1 MSFETKFQ
9 ILRPNCFLKYRI
21 GNVFLKYVF
30 IKNICY
36 VTKIYKNNATLL
48 LMLFLS
54 LLMLWF
60 VGSTHKYIDSRTTK
74 PSRSYFYCFFLLL
87 LFFYA
92 FLSSSSSDQ
101 WPINKTFINNFTNAS
116 MTERSRRRSLECV
129 LTTSW
134 NFNDHVVLIVCDC
147 VERYQLILNF
157 PPGFPVNL

>member
-1 MSFETKFQ
+1 MIISSPMFLNSSFVYFDVLEMFLSSQTVTYIYFEIVILFERLIHMSFETKFQ
-9 ILRPNCFLKYRI
+9 ILRPNYFLKYRI

-74 PSRSYFYCFFLLL
+74 PSRSYFYCFFCCCY
-87 LFFYA
+87 FFMHS
-92 FLSSSSSDQ
+92 FPLPLRTSD
-101 WPINKTFINNFTNAS
+101 
-116 MTERSRRRSLECV
+116 L
-129 LTTSW
+129 
-134 NFNDHVVLIVCDC
+134 
-147 VERYQLILNF
+147 
-157 PPGFPVNL
+157 